1 MTQSGSVS
9 FFCFFLIELNRQF
22 TLVAFLTKSSRS
34 SAGHSLDQLSPP
46 HRGPSCTLHPTC
58 APCTPPGCI
67 GWIGDWWVVLERG
80 DWACSLLTHPTHRHT
95 HIHSQGQ
102 ASISSLSLSF
112 THTLEKQRRRQGGE
126 SVGVTASGCCQA
138 VVI

>member
-1 MTQSGSVS
+1 M
-9 FFCFFLIELNRQF
+9 
-22 TLVAFLTKSSRS
+22 
-34 SAGHSLDQLSPP
+34 
-46 HRGPSCTLHPTC
+46 
-58 APCTPPGCI
+58 
-67 GWIGDWWVVLERG
+67 VLERG
-80 DWACSLLTHPTHRHT
+80 DWACSLLTHPTHR

-112 THTLEKQRRRQGGE
+112 THTLEKQRRRQAGE